1 MLLSK
6 CFTCNAH
13 AFFASIARKQENAKK
28 FLVIFSNFRESFLK
42 ENLEFACIGK
52 ALQLSMKA

>member
-1 MLLSK
+1 ML
-6 CFTCNAH
+6 
-13 AFFASIARKQENAKK
+13 FASIARKQENAKE
-28 FLVIFSNFRESFLK
+28 ISRHFSNFRESFLK